1 MRMSYLTAVLVASLV
16 LAAAAIH
23 GCDRDTGANT
33 TVTVTDPDAG
43 LPAPSTQ
50 AAVKPTSAFNSGVS
64 SDSFVDVPGPIKPD
78 RINAKCVQTLTGFN
92 HPAACTLSLDG
103 KYLFV
108 SNSAATVYGMAYSQ
122 GAISK
127 LEILPDG
134 RLKMLNPTFV
144 DHLHAPMGMAVL
156 PKATAKY
163 PAGSLFVC
171 MGMSNAC
178 DERGDRITDIKKFNI
193 GVGIFDPDKGNFI
206 GFIPMGPDRAL
217 SGANALRHPVL
228 APCGLCFDDDATLY
242 VADGGNTGR
251 ELDPQIVGQPGIIG
265 IRHASIDALTENQ
278 IKGDPMFLLVRHIPA
293 AVYYS
298 KLDDGLYW
306 TTRDDTPAAGVY
318 RTPKKMFPQPAMVQN
333 VVGDLG
339 ALMGVA
345 ITPKGTLIASRLDGD
360 LSFMTKKVQDQV
372 SFNESGSF
380 SSPGDFRMLSHPA
393 SYNLLYIPEQ
403 EPNAPDPW
411 KQRLRVIVLP
421 SLF

>member
-1 MRMSYLTAVLVASLV
+1 MRMRNLTAALVASLV
-16 LAAAAIH
+16 LAAAALH
-23 GCDRDTGANT
+23 GCNRDTGLNT
-33 TVTVTDPDAG
+33 TATTTDPDAG
-43 LPAPSTQ
+43 TPAPTTQ
-50 AAVKPTSAFNSGVS
+50 GAVTPSFTLNTNATA
-64 SDSFVDVPGPIKPD
+64 DSFVDVPGPIKPD
-78 RINAKCVQTLTGFN
+78 RIYAKCVQTITGFN

-108 SNSAATVYGMAYSQ
+108 SNSAATLNGMAYSQ

-144 DHLHAPMGMAVL
+144 DHLHAPMGLAVL

-163 PAGSLFVC
+163 PAGSLFVS

-178 DERGDRITDIKKFNI
+178 DERGDRITEIKKFNI

-206 GFIPMGPDRAL
+206 GFIPMGPERAL
-217 SGANALRHPVL
+217 SKVLNHPVL
-228 APCGLCFDDDATLY
+228 APSGLCFDNDATLY
-242 VADGGNTGR
+242 VADAGNTGR
-251 ELDPQIVGQPGIIG
+251 ELDPQVVGQPGIIG
-265 IRHASIDALTENQ
+265 IRHAGIDALTENQ
-278 IKGDPMFLLVRHIPA
+278 VKGDPMFLLVRHIPA
-293 AVYYS
+293 TVYYS
-298 KLDDGLYW
+298 KIDDGLYW

-318 RTPKKMFPQPAMVQN
+318 RTEKKMFPQTTMVQN

-360 LSFMTKKVQDQV
+360 LSFMTKKVLDQV

-380 SSPGDFRMLSHPA
+380 SSPGDFRMVTHPA
-393 SYNLLYIPEQ
+393 GYNLLYIPEQ

-421 SLF
+421 SQF